1 VTVFII
7 CCIVVGGVWVR
18 LVVRTRQ
25 RARMNIEEVREMQAQ
40 FDQAQRSIAQADTK
54 RQARF
59 AQYQREMSS
68 RSMDRFNNLRAL
80 GPDPTFEQWL
90 VAKGYREDAAS

>member
-1 VTVFII
+1 MTILI
-7 CCIVVGGVWVR
+7 LCCVVVLVVWVR

-25 RARMNIEEVREMQAQ
+25 RARANIEEAREMQAQ
-40 FDQAQRSIAQADTK
+40 FDQAQRSIERADTK

-68 RSMDRFNNLRAL
+68 RSMDRFHNIRAL
-80 GPDPTFEQWL
+80 GPDPTFEEWC
-90 VAKGYREDAAS
+90 AGKGYREDAAS